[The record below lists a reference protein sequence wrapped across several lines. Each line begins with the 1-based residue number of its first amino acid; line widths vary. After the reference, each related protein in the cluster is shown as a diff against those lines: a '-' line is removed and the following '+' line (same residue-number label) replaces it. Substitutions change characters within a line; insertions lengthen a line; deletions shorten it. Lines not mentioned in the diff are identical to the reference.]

1 MNGFSVQGR
10 GRANGPTTLH
20 AAHEPA
26 AQTTAPLP
34 RNAPR
39 WLLWTAG
46 AVVVAVCMAVFLLWG
61 IYGPS
66 YIFDLIAAYCG

>member
-1 MNGFSVQGR
+1 MTGLRAQGR
-10 GRANGPTTLH
+10 GRANGRATLH
-20 AAHEPA
+20 AVHEPA
-26 AQTTAPLP
+26 VQTTQTLP

-46 AVVVAVCMAVFLLWG
+46 AAALAVCVAVLLLWG
-61 IYGPS
+61 IYGPT